1 MGKGGEVSHDAY
13 ARPAA
18 VVDCAF
24 GGRRRADAVLRKLPP
39 PPRLLSAERR
49 AARPRYLCAQGT
61 SGTLCWRDGYK
72 TGTSTPN
79 GQDAYDGKLIC
90 SFAE

>member
-13 ARPAA
+13 AGPAA
-18 VVDCAF
+18 IVDCAF
-24 GGRRRADAVLRKLPP
+24 GGRRRADAVLRKLSPP
-39 PPRLLSAERR
+39 PALSPGKRE
-49 AARPRYLCAQGT
+49 ARTRYLCASGA